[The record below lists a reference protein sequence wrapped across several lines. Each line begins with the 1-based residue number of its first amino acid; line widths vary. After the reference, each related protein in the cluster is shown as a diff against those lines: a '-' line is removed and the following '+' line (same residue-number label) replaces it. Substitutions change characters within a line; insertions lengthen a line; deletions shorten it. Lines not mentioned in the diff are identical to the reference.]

1 MHYKIMLGAAMCAS
15 LAACG
20 GGGEST
26 SATPMATPNGK
37 TQYAAYAAPAGALCA
52 QVSND
57 FQLNE
62 YCVEPTSSSA
72 TALVLQQY
80 LLNPSGRRVHF
91 ALPGFNITVDQ
102 TGRHY
107 LGMVTR
113 DAYVGEGLIKLDSL
127 TYGSQ
132 ARTWSLTPDLYAL
145 IADSTAHQL
154 TIDSNDT
161 AVDWIQINRT
171 NISSTQDPNSAV
183 TTLTWD
189 TWNTVLGQLT
199 DWTDAP
205 DATTLTYAGSLSI
218 DGGPSGT
225 IDLPDGSNKERWATG
240 SCDVTVTFDV
250 RLGVLRVV
258 PSNCTGS
265 AQDVGTTI
273 VGTATTGGYLEFSV
287 RGSRISPRYTWP
299 TQLSVSNS
307 DLGVNVS
314 GETVNDVTG
323 GVFGSQAHSLY
334 IEGHSSLVG
343 FRLAAT
349 LVSGQ

>member
-1 MHYKIMLGAAMCAS
+1 MHYKIMLGAVMCAS

-52 QVSND
+52 QVSSD

-62 YCVEPTSSSA
+62 YCVEPTSSTA
-72 TALVLQQY
+72 TPVVLQQY
-80 LLNPSGRRVHF
+80 LLNPSGKFVHF
-91 ALPGFNITVDQ
+91 ALPGFNITIDQ
-102 TGRHY
+102 TSRRY

-113 DAYVGEGLIKLDSL
+113 DAYVGRGVIQLDGL

-132 ARTWSLTPDLYAL
+132 VRTWSLTPDLYSL
-145 IADSTAHQL
+145 IADSANHQL

-171 NISSTQDPNSAV
+171 NISSTSQPNNPAPA
-183 TTLTWD
+183 LTWD
-189 TWNTVLGQLT
+189 SWSTVLGQLT

-205 DATTLTYAGSLSI
+205 DATTLTYTGSISI
-218 DGGPSGT
+218 DGGPSGS

-250 RLGVLRVV
+250 RQGMLRVV
-258 PSNCTGS
+258 PSQCSGS
-265 AQDVGTTI
+265 AADYGTTT
-273 VGTATTGGYLEFSV
+273 VGSATNGGYLEFSV
-287 RGSRISPRYTWP
+287 RGSRVSPSYTWP
-299 TQLSVSNS
+299 TLLSVNNA
-307 DLGVNVS
+307 DLGVSVNA
-314 GETVNDVTG
+314 ETIYDVAG

-334 IEGHSSLVG
+334 IEGHSTLAG

-349 LVSGQ
+349 RVSGQ